1 MNHLSNVD
9 FRKLHQILHMTH
21 IYVFSIGQVE
31 KKLSPIESSW
41 ILPFFLVF
49 MKLAIFRVTSLV
61 LEITVTLSLL
71 EYKCGTAKPV
81 FFNLRCT

>member
-41 ILPFFLVF
+41 ILPFFGGF
-49 MKLAIFRVTSLV
+49 MKLAIFRVV
-61 LEITVTLSLL
+61 
-71 EYKCGTAKPV
+71 AQV
-81 FFNLRCT
+81 FKNTIDQILRKI

>member
-41 ILPFFLVF
+41 ILPFFWGF
-49 MKLAIFRVTSLV
+49 MKLAIFRVV
-61 LEITVTLSLL
+61 AQVFKNTVVHVISRL
-71 EYKCGTAKPV
+71 
-81 FFNLRCT
+81 